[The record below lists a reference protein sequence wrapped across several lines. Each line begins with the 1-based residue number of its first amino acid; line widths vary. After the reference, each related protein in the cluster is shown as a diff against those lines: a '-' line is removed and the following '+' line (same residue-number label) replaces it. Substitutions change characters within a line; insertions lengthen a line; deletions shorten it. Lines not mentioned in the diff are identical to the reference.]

1 MSEYTIWRSSD
12 SVRIEAGGA
21 VITLSPEEA
30 VRLGNDLRNYLTRRL
45 RPGRVMAWT
54 EVEDAEL
61 TKLYLEERLS
71 TAEIGSRLGR
81 SMAAVS
87 SRITILNISNRNAES
102 QARMRLV
109 KAKVKA

>member
-30 VRLGNDLRNYLTRRL
+30 VRLGNDLMPQRGRRI
-45 RPGRVMAWT
+45 AWT
-54 EVEDAEL
+54 KREDAEL
-61 TKLYLEERLS
+61 TKLYSEERLP

-81 SMAAVS
+81 TRTAVS
-87 SRITILNISNRNAES
+87 SRITTLNIGNRNPEV
-102 QARMRLV
+102 QNRMRLV
-109 KAKVKA
+109 KPKVKI

>member
-30 VRLGNDLRNYLTRRL
+30 VRLGNDLGPHLRTGTGTR
-45 RPGRVMAWT
+45 MAWT
-54 EVEDAEL
+54 KREEAEL
-61 TKLYLEERLS
+61 TKLYLEEKLS

-81 SMAAVS
+81 SKSSVS
-87 SRITILNISNRNAES
+87 SRITSLNIGNRSPES

-109 KAKVKA
+109 KVKV